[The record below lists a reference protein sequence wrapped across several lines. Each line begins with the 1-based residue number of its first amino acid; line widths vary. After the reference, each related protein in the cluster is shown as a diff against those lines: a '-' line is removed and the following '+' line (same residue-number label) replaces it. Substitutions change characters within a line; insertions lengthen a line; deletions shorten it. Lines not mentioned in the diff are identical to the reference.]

1 MLNLSLAVEVFRVK
15 EPKLAEAIFKT
26 QPLETNGDF
35 GEEWISIVEGLR
47 MSVFIDF
54 ATFSQPDP
62 DTHTRSQ
69 KKKKKIPNVLGGRAF
84 QMWDLGDWFS
94 SSLWHNWPV
103 TSFLEGEGG

>member
-1 MLNLSLAVEVFRVK
+1 MMLNLSLAVEVFRVK

-69 KKKKKIPNVLGGRAF
+69 KKKKKSRMF
-84 QMWDLGDWFS
+84 
-94 SSLWHNWPV
+94 
-103 TSFLEGEGG
+103 